1 MDRRTEIL
9 NNRRVERLRSELIQ
23 IFGFT
28 NIQLID
34 AKVSTSIRIF
44 SQGRT
49 YNEVL
54 NVLKNDI

>member
-1 MDRRTEIL
+1 MDNRTERL

-28 NIQLID
+28 HINIID
-34 AKVSTSIRIF
+34 AKVATSIRIF
-44 SQGRT
+44 SQGRS

-54 NVLKNDI
+54 NVIKNDI